1 MKTLILISIVL
12 IQIASS
18 VYTVLS
24 LAKLFENNKLGKLK
38 ISLVIASSIC
48 SIFACSLAKGL
59 FPLSN
64 TLVGV
69 IFIFFIFRVILK
81 FNTVKSF
88 ILTVFNFIF
97 VILSEIISYL
107 FTSFIFRTSF
117 ENMTNNINL
126 SLVAIVL
133 QFLIIILLLRLLK
146 YFLNKFTKINTL
158 IEHITTKQLLIFLF
172 LLVICICPQL
182 VLFLFNEYNSYSIYF
197 LIINCIQMI
206 LFCIVIFNYL
216 NKALEK
222 NKIESDLI
230 TTKLHN
236 DTMSGMIDG
245 VKTLKHDYNNIIQ
258 ALNGYVLTKQ
268 YDKLEEHINKV
279 LKECNIINT
288 LGSIDPKIFND
299 PAIYGIVGAKYF
311 LITGH
316 DVTMDLEVITDVK
329 EISFPMPE
337 LSRILGILL
346 DNAYEA
352 TQKCNNPYVKLEMKF
367 DRKRNADIIRVIN
380 TYDTSIN
387 IDLESIYKKG
397 VSSKK
402 KKSGI
407 GLWEVKKIISKQS
420 NSQIYPTI
428 EKDKFVQNIIIE
440 KNI

>member
-1 MKTLILISIVL
+1 MKTLILISIIL

-24 LAKLFENNKLGKLK
+24 LAKLFEHNKLGKLK
-38 ISLVIASSIC
+38 ISLVIISSIC

-64 TLVGV
+64 TLVGI
-69 IFIFFIFRVILK
+69 IFIFVIFRVILK

-107 FTSFIFRTSF
+107 LTSFIFRTSF
-117 ENMTNNINL
+117 ENMTGNINL

-316 DVTMDLEVITDVK
+316 DITMDLEVITDVK

-346 DNAYEA
+346 DNAIEA
-352 TQKCNNPYVKLEMKF
+352 SEKLKDIKPEIILNITQKSGYYSILIKNRIEDSVISENKQLHTTKVDKQHHGYGLKTVKILTATHNGMT
-367 DRKRNADIIRVIN
+367 DI
-380 TYDTSIN
+380 Y
-387 IDLESIYKKG
+387 
-397 VSSKK
+397 
-402 KKSGI
+402 
-407 GLWEVKKIISKQS
+407 
-420 NSQIYPTI
+420 
-428 EKDKFVQNIIIE
+428 EKDGFFIVNTMLNI
-440 KNI
+440 